1 MVIINEKMENIKL
14 EDETCVA
21 LGTFDGVHLGHQAL
35 IKESVRSA
43 RKKGIKSAVVTFDVL
58 PMSIIAPDTH
68 PVIIMDNNIKASV
81 IEGMGVDYLIYLKFT
96 KDFAMTDGEIFLSFL
111 TEKLNAR
118 MLICGYNYSF
128 GKYGSGNGIML
139 ENNKNKFGY
148 ELKIFE
154 PVRCEGHEVS
164 STVIRE
170 KLMNGQVEEAS
181 KLLGYRYFYS
191 GIVEH
196 GEGKGSS
203 LGFPTANLYIGDNMA
218 IRDGIYITY
227 TYINKTRYNSI
238 CNVGYAPTFEGRR
251 RCIEI
256 FLLDFNGKLYGKS
269 IKTEFLKFVRPEE
282 RFNTE
287 DELKKQVFSD
297 MKTAEKYF
305 DVNKE

>member
-58 PMSIIAPDTH
+58 PMSVIAPDTH

-227 TYINKTRYNSI
+227 TYINNTRYNSI

>member
-58 PMSIIAPDTH
+58 PMSVIAPDTH

-154 PVRCEGHEVS
+154 AVRCEGHEVS

-227 TYINKTRYNSI
+227 TYINNTRYNSI
-238 CNVGYAPTFEGRR
+238 CNVGYAPTFKGRR